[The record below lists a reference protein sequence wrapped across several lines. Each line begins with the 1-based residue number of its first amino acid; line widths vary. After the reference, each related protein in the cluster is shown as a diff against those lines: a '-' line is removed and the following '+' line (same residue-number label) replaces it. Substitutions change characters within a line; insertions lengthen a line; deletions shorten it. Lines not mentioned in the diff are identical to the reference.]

1 MTFEI
6 MLKQIVKEAVAE
18 AIKENIGNIIVNAS
32 KEPKPKVETVLLN
45 NESEEPKNWGTNDE
59 PVEEIIQDP
68 ETEESEVDLG
78 SMKLKELRE
87 YAEELGLNSK
97 GKRAEVEDRIREFL
111 DNQEDSEDEEVE
123 EPEVEEESE
132 EPEIE
137 ENEDSEEDED
147 SEEAED
153 DEVED
158 ETYAK
163 VMQYVNEA
171 SDDELRET
179 LEELGLSSKGK
190 REALV
195 EKIYQAVKDGL
206 FEFEEED
213 EEPSE
218 ETEEVEVED
227 TEDDSEEDD
236 SEDLGMTEARL
247 KAIEAMEIQVQEEF
261 EEGKITRKEMVSYL
275 KQVGIAVTKKV
286 EDEAVV
292 EMYTE
297 KLALLID
304 DEGEFHDEGGDPYNI
319 NEVPYCCGAPLEEIK
334 GGYRCNVCGT
344 EYEAE

>member
-1 MTFEI
+1 MNFETL
-6 MLKQIVKEAVAE
+6 LKQIVKEAVVE
-18 AIKENIGNIIVNAS
+18 A
-32 KEPKPKVETVLLN
+32 L
-45 NESEEPKNWGTNDE
+45 SEVEPKNWTTNDIHAEEEVKPHNEAPSVE
-59 PVEEIIQDP
+59 PEEEVTVEEP
-68 ETEESEVDLG
+68 ETEDVDLG

-137 ENEDSEEDED
+137 EDED

-190 REALV
+190 REALI

-213 EEPSE
+213 EPSE
-218 ETEEVEVED
+218 DVEPEEETDEE
-227 TEDDSEEDD
+227 T
-236 SEDLGMTEARL
+236 SEDLGMTEERA
-247 KAIEAMEIQVQEEF
+247 KAIEAMEEQVHEEF
-261 EEGKITRKEMVSYL
+261 EEGKITRKEMVAYL

-319 NEVPYCCGAPLEEIK
+319 NEVPYCCGAPLKEIE

-344 EYEAE
+344 EYEEE

>member
-1 MTFEI
+1 MNFETL
-6 MLKQIVKEAVAE
+6 LKQIVKEAVAE

-32 KEPKPKVETVLLN
+32 KEKPKVETVLLN

-59 PVEEIIQDP
+59 PVEEIIQEP

-97 GKRAEVEDRIREFL
+97 GKRAEVEERIQEFL
-111 DNQEDSEDEEVE
+111 DNQEDSEEDEDLGE
-123 EPEVEEESE
+123 EPEEEESE
-132 EPEIE
+132 EPETE
-137 ENEDSEEDED
+137 ENEDTEEDED

-218 ETEEVEVED
+218 DVEPEEEADEET
-227 TEDDSEEDD
+227 
-236 SEDLGMTEARL
+236 SEDLGITEERA
-247 KAIEAMEIQVQEEF
+247 KAIEAMEEQVQEEF
-261 EEGKITRKEMVSYL
+261 EEGKITRKEMVAYL

-319 NEVPYCCGAPLEEIK
+319 NEVPYCCGAPLEEIE

>member
-1 MTFEI
+1 MNFETL
-6 MLKQIVKEAVAE
+6 LKQIVKEAVVE
-18 AIKENIGNIIVNAS
+18 A
-32 KEPKPKVETVLLN
+32 L
-45 NESEEPKNWGTNDE
+45 SEVEPKNWTTNDIHEEE
-59 PVEEIIQDP
+59 PHNEAPAPSVEPEEEVTVEEP
-68 ETEESEVDLG
+68 ETEEVDLG

-87 YAEELGLNSK
+87 YAEELGLNPK
-97 GKRAEVEDRIREFL
+97 GKRAEVEERIQEFL

-137 ENEDSEEDED
+137 ENENSEEDED
-147 SEEAED
+147 SEEAE
-153 DEVED
+153 EVED

-190 REALV
+190 REALI

-206 FEFEEED
+206 FEFEED

-218 ETEEVEVED
+218 DVEPEEETE
-227 TEDDSEEDD
+227 D
-236 SEDLGMTEARL
+236 SEDLGMTEERA
-247 KAIEAMEIQVQEEF
+247 KAIEAMEEQVQEEF
-261 EEGKITRKEMVSYL
+261 EEGKITRKEMVAYL

-319 NEVPYCCGAPLEEIK
+319 NEVPYCCGAPLEEIE

>member
-1 MTFEI
+1 MNFETL
-6 MLKQIVKEAVAE
+6 LKQIVKEAVVE
-18 AIKENIGNIIVNAS
+18 A
-32 KEPKPKVETVLLN
+32 L
-45 NESEEPKNWGTNDE
+45 SEVEPKNWTTNDIHEE
-59 PVEEIIQDP
+59 PHNQEPTPSVEVEEVEVEEP
-68 ETEESEVDLG
+68 EAEVDLG

-97 GKRAEVEDRIREFL
+97 GKRAELEDRIREFL
-111 DNQEDSEDEEVE
+111 ENETSEDEEVE

-132 EPEIE
+132 EPEIK
-137 ENEDSEEDED
+137 ENED

-190 REALV
+190 REALI

-213 EEPSE
+213 DSEEPD
-218 ETEEVEVED
+218 EEVEVED
-227 TEDDSEEDD
+227 SEDDSEEDNEFD
-236 SEDLGMTEARL
+236 SDLGMTEARR

-261 EEGKITRKEMVSYL
+261 EEGKITRKEMVAYL

-286 EDEAVV
+286 EDESVV

-319 NEVPYCCGAPLEEIK
+319 NEVPYCCGAPLEEIE

>member
-18 AIKENIGNIIVNAS
+18 AIKENIGSIIINAS
-32 KEPKPKVETVLLN
+32 KETKPKVETVLLN

-59 PVEEIIQDP
+59 PVEEVIQEP
-68 ETEESEVDLG
+68 SEESEVDLG

-97 GKRAEVEDRIREFL
+97 GKRAEVEERIQEFL
-111 DNQEDSEDEEVE
+111 DNQEDSEEDEEDEEDLGEEDEVE
-123 EPEVEEESE
+123 ETETEEEVDDTE
-132 EPEIE
+132 
-137 ENEDSEEDED
+137 
-147 SEEAED
+147 

-163 VMQYVNEA
+163 VMEYVNEA
-171 SDDELRET
+171 SDEELRET

-206 FEFEEED
+206 FEFEED

-218 ETEEVEVED
+218 DVEPEEETDEE
-227 TEDDSEEDD
+227 T
-236 SEDLGMTEARL
+236 SEDLGMTEERA

-261 EEGKITRKEMVSYL
+261 EEGKITRKEMVAYL

>member
-45 NESEEPKNWGTNDE
+45 NESKEPKNWGTNGE
-59 PVEEIIQDP
+59 PVEEVIQ
-68 ETEESEVDLG
+68 ETTEESEVDLG

-111 DNQEDSEDEEVE
+111 
-123 EPEVEEESE
+123 
-132 EPEIE
+132 
-137 ENEDSEEDED
+137 ENEDTEEDED
-147 SEEAED
+147 LGEEPEEEIEDEVEETSEEETEEEVD
-153 DEVED
+153 DTEDEVED

-163 VMQYVNEA
+163 VMEYVNEA
-171 SDDELRET
+171 SDEELRET

-213 EEPSE
+213 EEPSDE
-218 ETEEVEVED
+218 PDEEVEVED
-227 TEDDSEEDD
+227 TEEDN
-236 SEDLGMTEARL
+236 EDLGMTEARL
-247 KAIEAMEIQVQEEF
+247 KSIEAMELQVQEEF
-261 EEGKITRKEMVSYL
+261 EEGKITRKEMVAYL

-319 NEVPYCCGAPLEEIK
+319 NEVPYCCGAPLEEIE

>member
-1 MTFEI
+1 MNFETL
-6 MLKQIVKEAVAE
+6 LKQIVKEAVAE

-32 KEPKPKVETVLLN
+32 KEEKVEVQP
-45 NESEEPKNWGTNDE
+45 EEPKNWGTNDE
-59 PVEEIIQDP
+59 PVEEIIQEP

-206 FEFEEED
+206 FEFEED

-218 ETEEVEVED
+218 DVEPEEETDEE
-227 TEDDSEEDD
+227 T
-236 SEDLGMTEARL
+236 SEDLGVTEERA
-247 KAIEAMEIQVQEEF
+247 KAIEAMEEQVQEEF
-261 EEGKITRKEMVSYL
+261 EEGKITRKEMVAYL

-319 NEVPYCCGAPLEEIK
+319 NEVPYCCGAPLEEIE

>member
-1 MTFEI
+1 MNFETL
-6 MLKQIVKEAVAE
+6 LKQIVKEAVVE
-18 AIKENIGNIIVNAS
+18 A
-32 KEPKPKVETVLLN
+32 L
-45 NESEEPKNWGTNDE
+45 SEVEPKNWTTNDIHEEE
-59 PVEEIIQDP
+59 PHNQAPAPSVEPEEGVTVEEP
-68 ETEESEVDLG
+68 ETEDVDLG

-87 YAEELGLNSK
+87 YAEELGLSSK
-97 GKRAEVEDRIREFL
+97 GKRAEVEERIQEFL

-137 ENEDSEEDED
+137 EPEIEENEDSEEDED
-147 SEEAED
+147 SEE
-153 DEVED
+153 ED

-190 REALV
+190 REALI

-206 FEFEEED
+206 FEFEED

-218 ETEEVEVED
+218 DVEPEEEADEET
-227 TEDDSEEDD
+227 
-236 SEDLGMTEARL
+236 SEDLGMTEERA
-247 KAIEAMEIQVQEEF
+247 KAIEAMEEQVQEEF
-261 EEGKITRKEMVSYL
+261 EEGKITRKEMVAYL

-319 NEVPYCCGAPLEEIK
+319 NEVPYCCGAPLEEIE

>member
-1 MTFEI
+1 
-6 MLKQIVKEAVAE
+6 
-18 AIKENIGNIIVNAS
+18 
-32 KEPKPKVETVLLN
+32 
-45 NESEEPKNWGTNDE
+45 
-59 PVEEIIQDP
+59 
-68 ETEESEVDLG
+68 
-78 SMKLKELRE
+78 
-87 YAEELGLNSK
+87 
-97 GKRAEVEDRIREFL
+97 
-111 DNQEDSEDEEVE
+111 
-123 EPEVEEESE
+123 
-132 EPEIE
+132 
-137 ENEDSEEDED
+137 
-147 SEEAED
+147 
-153 DEVED
+153 
-158 ETYAK
+158 
-163 VMQYVNEA
+163 MQYVNEA

-206 FEFEEED
+206 FEFEED

-218 ETEEVEVED
+218 DVEPEEETDEE
-227 TEDDSEEDD
+227 T
-236 SEDLGMTEARL
+236 SEDLGITEERA
-247 KAIEAMEIQVQEEF
+247 KAIEAMEEQVQEEF
-261 EEGKITRKEMVSYL
+261 EEGKITRKEMVAYL

-319 NEVPYCCGAPLEEIK
+319 NEVPYCCGAPLEEIE

>member
-32 KEPKPKVETVLLN
+32 KEKPKVETVLLN

-59 PVEEIIQDP
+59 PVEEVIQ
-68 ETEESEVDLG
+68 ETTEESEVDLG

-111 DNQEDSEDEEVE
+111 
-123 EPEVEEESE
+123 
-132 EPEIE
+132 
-137 ENEDSEEDED
+137 ENEDTEEDED
-147 SEEAED
+147 LGEEPEEEIEDEVEETSEEETEEEVD
-153 DEVED
+153 DTEDEVED

-163 VMQYVNEA
+163 VMEYVNEA

-218 ETEEVEVED
+218 ESEEVEVED
-227 TEDDSEEDD
+227 TEDDSEEDN
-236 SEDLGMTEARL
+236 EDLGMTEARL

-261 EEGKITRKEMVSYL
+261 EEGKITRKEMVAYL

-319 NEVPYCCGAPLEEIK
+319 NEVPYCCGAPLEEIE

>member
-1 MTFEI
+1 MNFETL
-6 MLKQIVKEAVAE
+6 LKQIVKEAVAE
-18 AIKENIGNIIVNAS
+18 AFKENIGNIIVNAS
-32 KEPKPKVETVLLN
+32 KEEKVEVQP
-45 NESEEPKNWGTNDE
+45 EEPKNWGTNDE
-59 PVEEIIQDP
+59 PVEEIIQEP
-68 ETEESEVDLG
+68 ETEENEVDLG

-97 GKRAEVEDRIREFL
+97 GKRAEVEERIQEFL
-111 DNQEDSEDEEVE
+111 DNQEDSEDEDLGE

-147 SEEAED
+147 SEEEED

-206 FEFEEED
+206 FEFEED

-218 ETEEVEVED
+218 DVEPEEETDEE
-227 TEDDSEEDD
+227 T
-236 SEDLGMTEARL
+236 SEDLGMTEERA
-247 KAIEAMEIQVQEEF
+247 KAIEAMEEQVQEEF
-261 EEGKITRKEMVSYL
+261 EEGKITRKEMVAYL

-319 NEVPYCCGAPLEEIK
+319 NEVPYCCGAPLEEIE

>member
-1 MTFEI
+1 MNFETL
-6 MLKQIVKEAVAE
+6 LKQIVKEAVVE
-18 AIKENIGNIIVNAS
+18 A
-32 KEPKPKVETVLLN
+32 L
-45 NESEEPKNWGTNDE
+45 SEVEPKNWTTNDIHEE
-59 PVEEIIQDP
+59 PHNEAPSVEPEEEVTVEEP
-68 ETEESEVDLG
+68 ETEDVDLG

-111 DNQEDSEDEEVE
+111 ENEDTEEDEDLGE
-123 EPEVEEESE
+123 EPEEEESE

-137 ENEDSEEDED
+137 ENENSEEDED

-179 LEELGLSSKGK
+179 LEELDLSSKGK

-218 ETEEVEVED
+218 DVEPEEETE
-227 TEDDSEEDD
+227 D
-236 SEDLGMTEARL
+236 SEDLGMTEERA
-247 KAIEAMEIQVQEEF
+247 KAIEAMEEQVQEEF
-261 EEGKITRKEMVSYL
+261 EEGKITRKEMVAYL

-286 EDEAVV
+286 EGEAVV

-319 NEVPYCCGAPLEEIK
+319 NEVPYCCGAPLEEIE

>member
-1 MTFEI
+1 MNFETL
-6 MLKQIVKEAVAE
+6 LKQIVKEAVVE
-18 AIKENIGNIIVNAS
+18 A
-32 KEPKPKVETVLLN
+32 L
-45 NESEEPKNWGTNDE
+45 SEVEPKNWTTNDIHAEE
-59 PVEEIIQDP
+59 PHNEAPSVEPEEEVTVEEP
-68 ETEESEVDLG
+68 ETEDVDLG

-97 GKRAEVEDRIREFL
+97 GKRAEVEERIREFL
-111 DNQEDSEDEEVE
+111 ANQEDSEDEEVE

-132 EPEIE
+132 EPEI
-137 ENEDSEEDED
+137 EEDED

-190 REALV
+190 REALI

-206 FEFEEED
+206 FEFEED

-218 ETEEVEVED
+218 DVEPEEETEE
-227 TEDDSEEDD
+227 
-236 SEDLGMTEARL
+236 SEDLGMTEERA
-247 KAIEAMEIQVQEEF
+247 KAIEAMEEQVQEEF
-261 EEGKITRKEMVSYL
+261 EEGKITRKEMVAYL

-319 NEVPYCCGAPLEEIK
+319 NEVPYCCGAPLEEIE

>member
-1 MTFEI
+1 MTFETL
-6 MLKQIVKEAVAE
+6 LKQIVKEAVVE
-18 AIKENIGNIIVNAS
+18 A
-32 KEPKPKVETVLLN
+32 L
-45 NESEEPKNWGTNDE
+45 SEVEPKNWTTNDIHEEE
-59 PVEEIIQDP
+59 PHNEAPSVEPEEEVTVEEP
-68 ETEESEVDLG
+68 ETEEVDLG

-97 GKRAEVEDRIREFL
+97 GKRAEVEERIQEFL

-137 ENEDSEEDED
+137 EPEIEENEEDEEDED
-147 SEEAED
+147 SEE
-153 DEVED
+153 ED

-206 FEFEEED
+206 FEFEEEED

-218 ETEEVEVED
+218 DVEPEEETEE
-227 TEDDSEEDD
+227 
-236 SEDLGMTEARL
+236 SEDLGMTEERA
-247 KAIEAMEIQVQEEF
+247 KAIEAMEEQVQEEF
-261 EEGKITRKEMVSYL
+261 EEGKITRKEMVAYL

-319 NEVPYCCGAPLEEIK
+319 NEVPYCCGAPLEEIE

-344 EYEAE
+344 EYESGEDE

>member
-1 MTFEI
+1 MNFETL
-6 MLKQIVKEAVAE
+6 LKQIVKEAVVE
-18 AIKENIGNIIVNAS
+18 AF
-32 KEPKPKVETVLLN
+32 
-45 NESEEPKNWGTNDE
+45 SEVEPKNWTTNDIHEEE
-59 PVEEIIQDP
+59 PHNEAPSVEPEEEVTVEEP
-68 ETEESEVDLG
+68 ETEDVDLG

-111 DNQEDSEDEEVE
+111 ENEDTEEDEDLGE
-123 EPEVEEESE
+123 EPEEEESE
-132 EPEIE
+132 EPETE
-137 ENEDSEEDED
+137 ENEDTEEDED

-213 EEPSE
+213 KEPSE
-218 ETEEVEVED
+218 DVEPEEETK
-227 TEDDSEEDD
+227 D
-236 SEDLGMTEARL
+236 SEDLGMTEERA
-247 KAIEAMEIQVQEEF
+247 KAIEAMEEQVQEEF
-261 EEGKITRKEMVSYL
+261 EEGKITRKEMVAYL

-319 NEVPYCCGAPLEEIK
+319 NEVPYCCGAPLEEIE

>member
-1 MTFEI
+1 MNFETL
-6 MLKQIVKEAVAE
+6 LKQIVKEAVVE
-18 AIKENIGNIIVNAS
+18 A
-32 KEPKPKVETVLLN
+32 L
-45 NESEEPKNWGTNDE
+45 SEVEPKNWTTNDIHEEE
-59 PVEEIIQDP
+59 PHNEAPSVEPEEEVTVEEP
-68 ETEESEVDLG
+68 ETEDVDLG

-111 DNQEDSEDEEVE
+111 ENEDTEEDEDLGE
-123 EPEVEEESE
+123 EPEEESE

-137 ENEDSEEDED
+137 ENEEDED

-206 FEFEEED
+206 FEFEEE

-218 ETEEVEVED
+218 DVEPEEETE
-227 TEDDSEEDD
+227 D
-236 SEDLGMTEARL
+236 SEDLGMTEERA
-247 KAIEAMEIQVQEEF
+247 KAIEAMEEQVQEEF
-261 EEGKITRKEMVSYL
+261 EEGKITRKEMVAYL

-319 NEVPYCCGAPLEEIK
+319 NEVPYCCGAPLEEIE

>member
-1 MTFEI
+1 MNFETL
-6 MLKQIVKEAVAE
+6 LKQIVKEAVVE
-18 AIKENIGNIIVNAS
+18 A
-32 KEPKPKVETVLLN
+32 L
-45 NESEEPKNWGTNDE
+45 SEVEPKNWTTNDIHEEE
-59 PVEEIIQDP
+59 PHNQAPAPSVEPEEEVTVEEP
-68 ETEESEVDLG
+68 ETEEVDLG

-97 GKRAEVEDRIREFL
+97 GKRAEVEERIQEFL

-190 REALV
+190 REALI

-206 FEFEEED
+206 FGFEED

-218 ETEEVEVED
+218 DVEPEEEADEET
-227 TEDDSEEDD
+227 
-236 SEDLGMTEARL
+236 SEDLGMTEERA
-247 KAIEAMEIQVQEEF
+247 KAIEAMEEQVQEEF

-319 NEVPYCCGAPLEEIK
+319 NEVPYCCGAPLEEIE

>member
-1 MTFEI
+1 MNFETL
-6 MLKQIVKEAVAE
+6 LKQIVKEAVVE
-18 AIKENIGNIIVNAS
+18 ALSGV
-32 KEPKPKVETVLLN
+32 
-45 NESEEPKNWGTNDE
+45 EPKNWTTNDIHEE
-59 PVEEIIQDP
+59 PHNEAPSVEPEEEVTVEEP
-68 ETEESEVDLG
+68 ETEEVDLG

-137 ENEDSEEDED
+137 ENEDSEGEED
-147 SEEAED
+147 SE
-153 DEVED
+153 EVED

-195 EKIYQAVKDGL
+195 EKLYQAVKDGL
-206 FEFEEED
+206 FEFEEE
-213 EEPSE
+213 EPSE
-218 ETEEVEVED
+218 EVEPE
-227 TEDDSEEDD
+227 EEDEET
-236 SEDLGMTEARL
+236 SEDLGMTEERA
-247 KAIEAMEIQVQEEF
+247 KAIEAMEEQVQEEF
-261 EEGKITRKEMVSYL
+261 EEGKITRKEMVAYL

-319 NEVPYCCGAPLEEIK
+319 NEVPYCCGAPLEEIE

>member
-1 MTFEI
+1 MNFETL
-6 MLKQIVKEAVAE
+6 LKQIVKEAVVE
-18 AIKENIGNIIVNAS
+18 A
-32 KEPKPKVETVLLN
+32 L
-45 NESEEPKNWGTNDE
+45 SEVEPKNWTTNDIHEEE
-59 PVEEIIQDP
+59 PHNEAPAPSVEPEEEVTVEEP
-68 ETEESEVDLG
+68 ETEEVDLG

-97 GKRAEVEDRIREFL
+97 GKRAEVEERIREFL
-111 DNQEDSEDEEVE
+111 ANQEDSEDEDLGE
-123 EPEVEEESE
+123 EPEEETETEDEESE

-218 ETEEVEVED
+218 DVEPEEETEE
-227 TEDDSEEDD
+227 
-236 SEDLGMTEARL
+236 SEDLGMTEERA
-247 KAIEAMEIQVQEEF
+247 KAIEAMEEQVQEEF
-261 EEGKITRKEMVSYL
+261 EEGKITRKEMVAYL

-319 NEVPYCCGAPLEEIK
+319 NEVPYCCGAPLEEIE

>member
-1 MTFEI
+1 MTFETL
-6 MLKQIVKEAVAE
+6 LKQIVKEAVAE

-32 KEPKPKVETVLLN
+32 KEKPKVETVLLN
-45 NESEEPKNWGTNDE
+45 NESKEPKNWGTNDE
-59 PVEEIIQDP
+59 PVEEVIQ
-68 ETEESEVDLG
+68 ETTEEIEESEVDLG

-111 DNQEDSEDEEVE
+111 ENEDTEDEDLGEEPEEEIKDEVE
-123 EPEVEEESE
+123 ETSEEETE
-132 EPEIE
+132 EEVDDTE
-137 ENEDSEEDED
+137 
-147 SEEAED
+147 

-171 SDDELRET
+171 SDEELRET

-190 REALV
+190 REALI
-195 EKIYQAVKDGL
+195 EKIYQAVTDGL

-218 ETEEVEVED
+218 ESEEVEVED
-227 TEDDSEEDD
+227 TEDDSEEDN
-236 SEDLGMTEARL
+236 EDLGMTEARL

-261 EEGKITRKEMVSYL
+261 EEGKITRKEMVAYL

-319 NEVPYCCGAPLEEIK
+319 NEVPYCCGAPLEETEE
-334 GGYRCNVCGT
+334 GYKCNVCGT

>member
-1 MTFEI
+1 MTFEAL
-6 MLKQIVKEAVAE
+6 LKQIVKEAVVE
-18 AIKENIGNIIVNAS
+18 ALH
-32 KEPKPKVETVLLN
+32 ET
-45 NESEEPKNWGTNDE
+45 EPKNWTTNDIHAEE
-59 PVEEIIQDP
+59 PHNEAPSVEPEEEVTVEEP
-68 ETEESEVDLG
+68 ETEDVDLG

-179 LEELGLSSKGK
+179 LEELGLSPKGK

-218 ETEEVEVED
+218 DVEPEEEADEET
-227 TEDDSEEDD
+227 
-236 SEDLGMTEARL
+236 SEDLGMTEERA
-247 KAIEAMEIQVQEEF
+247 KAIEAMEEQVQEEF
-261 EEGKITRKEMVSYL
+261 EEGKITRKEMVAYL

-319 NEVPYCCGAPLEEIK
+319 NEVPYCCGAPLEEIE

>member
-1 MTFEI
+1 MNFETL
-6 MLKQIVKEAVAE
+6 LKQIVKEAVVE
-18 AIKENIGNIIVNAS
+18 A
-32 KEPKPKVETVLLN
+32 L
-45 NESEEPKNWGTNDE
+45 SEVEPKNWTTNDIHEEE
-59 PVEEIIQDP
+59 PHDEAPSVEPEEEVTVEEP
-68 ETEESEVDLG
+68 ETEDVDLG

-137 ENEDSEEDED
+137 EDEDSEEDED
-147 SEEAED
+147 Y
-153 DEVED
+153 EVED

-163 VMQYVNEA
+163 IMEYVNEA

-218 ETEEVEVED
+218 DVEPEEETE
-227 TEDDSEEDD
+227 D
-236 SEDLGMTEARL
+236 SEDLGMTEERA
-247 KAIEAMEIQVQEEF
+247 KAIEAMEEQVQEEF
-261 EEGKITRKEMVSYL
+261 EEGKITRKEMVAYL

-319 NEVPYCCGAPLEEIK
+319 NEVPYCCGAPLEEIE

>member
-6 MLKQIVKEAVAE
+6 MLKQIIKEAVAE

-32 KEPKPKVETVLLN
+32 KEKPKVETVLLN
-45 NESEEPKNWGTNDE
+45 NESEEPKNCGTNDE
-59 PVEEIIQDP
+59 PIEEVIQ
-68 ETEESEVDLG
+68 ETTEESEESEVDLG

-97 GKRAEVEDRIREFL
+97 GKRAEVEDRIQEFL
-111 DNQEDSEDEEVE
+111 DNQEDSED
-123 EPEVEEESE
+123 S
-132 EPEIE
+132 
-137 ENEDSEEDED
+137 ED
-147 SEEAED
+147 SEEAEE

-171 SDDELRET
+171 SDEELRET
-179 LEELGLSSKGK
+179 LEKLGLSSKGK
-190 REALV
+190 REALI

-218 ETEEVEVED
+218 ESEEVEVED
-227 TEDDSEEDD
+227 SEDD

-261 EEGKITRKEMVSYL
+261 EEGKITRKEMVAYL

-297 KLALLID
+297 KLTLLID
-304 DEGEFHDEGGDPYNI
+304 DEGEFHDEGGDPYTI
-319 NEVPYCCGAPLEEIK
+319 NEVPYCCGAPLEETEE
-334 GGYRCNVCGT
+334 GYKCNVCGT

>member
-1 MTFEI
+1 MNFETL
-6 MLKQIVKEAVAE
+6 LKQIVKEAVVE
-18 AIKENIGNIIVNAS
+18 A
-32 KEPKPKVETVLLN
+32 L
-45 NESEEPKNWGTNDE
+45 SEVEPKNWTTNDIHEEE
-59 PVEEIIQDP
+59 PHNEAPSVEPEEEVTVEEP
-68 ETEESEVDLG
+68 ETEDVDLG

-97 GKRAEVEDRIREFL
+97 GKRAEVEDRIQEFL

-132 EPEIE
+132 EPEVE

-163 VMQYVNEA
+163 VMQNVNEA

-190 REALV
+190 REALI

-206 FEFEEED
+206 FEFEED

-218 ETEEVEVED
+218 DVEPEEETDEE
-227 TEDDSEEDD
+227 T
-236 SEDLGMTEARL
+236 SEDLGMTEERA
-247 KAIEAMEIQVQEEF
+247 KAIEAMEEQVQEEF
-261 EEGKITRKEMVSYL
+261 EEGKITRKEMVAYL

-319 NEVPYCCGAPLEEIK
+319 NEVPYCCGAPLEEIE

>member
-1 MTFEI
+1 MNFETL
-6 MLKQIVKEAVAE
+6 LKQIVKEAVVE
-18 AIKENIGNIIVNAS
+18 A
-32 KEPKPKVETVLLN
+32 L
-45 NESEEPKNWGTNDE
+45 SEVEPKNWTTNDIHEE
-59 PVEEIIQDP
+59 PHNEAPSVEPEEEVTVEEP
-68 ETEESEVDLG
+68 ETEDVDLG

-111 DNQEDSEDEEVE
+111 ENEDTEEDEDLGE
-123 EPEVEEESE
+123 EPEEEESE
-132 EPEIE
+132 EPEIK

-206 FEFEEED
+206 FEFED

-218 ETEEVEVED
+218 DVEPEEETDEE
-227 TEDDSEEDD
+227 T
-236 SEDLGMTEARL
+236 SEDLGMTEERA
-247 KAIEAMEIQVQEEF
+247 KAIEAMEEQVQEEF
-261 EEGKITRKEMVSYL
+261 EEGKITRKEMVAYL

-319 NEVPYCCGAPLEEIK
+319 NEVPYCCGAPLEEIE

>member
-32 KEPKPKVETVLLN
+32 KKEKVEVQP
-45 NESEEPKNWGTNDE
+45 EEPKNWGTNDE
-59 PVEEIIQDP
+59 PVEEIIQ
-68 ETEESEVDLG
+68 ETTEESEVDLG

-111 DNQEDSEDEEVE
+111 
-123 EPEVEEESE
+123 
-132 EPEIE
+132 
-137 ENEDSEEDED
+137 ENEDIEEDED
-147 SEEAED
+147 LGEEPEEEIEDEVEETSEEETEEEVD
-153 DEVED
+153 DTEDEVED

-171 SDDELRET
+171 SDEELRET

-227 TEDDSEEDD
+227 TEEDN
-236 SEDLGMTEARL
+236 EDLGMTEARL

-261 EEGKITRKEMVSYL
+261 EEGKITRKEMVAYL

-304 DEGEFHDEGGDPYNI
+304 DEGEFHDEGGDPYTI
-319 NEVPYCCGAPLEEIK
+319 NEVPYCCGAPLEETEE
-334 GGYRCNVCGT
+334 GYKCNVCGT

>member
-1 MTFEI
+1 MNFETL
-6 MLKQIVKEAVAE
+6 LKQIVKEAVVE
-18 AIKENIGNIIVNAS
+18 A
-32 KEPKPKVETVLLN
+32 L
-45 NESEEPKNWGTNDE
+45 SEVEPKNWTTNDIHEEE
-59 PVEEIIQDP
+59 PHNEAPSVEPEEEVTVEEP
-68 ETEESEVDLG
+68 ETEEVDLG

-111 DNQEDSEDEEVE
+111 ANQEDSEDEDLGE
-123 EPEVEEESE
+123 EPEEETETEDEESE

-206 FEFEEED
+206 FEFEED

-218 ETEEVEVED
+218 DVEPEEETDEETD
-227 TEDDSEEDD
+227 
-236 SEDLGMTEARL
+236 EDLGITEERA
-247 KAIEAMEIQVQEEF
+247 KAIEAMEEQVQEEF
-261 EEGKITRKEMVSYL
+261 EEGKITRKEMVAYL

-319 NEVPYCCGAPLEEIK
+319 NEVPYCCGAPLEEIE

>member
-1 MTFEI
+1 MNFETL
-6 MLKQIVKEAVAE
+6 LKQIVKEAVAE

-32 KEPKPKVETVLLN
+32 KEKPKVETVLLN

-59 PVEEIIQDP
+59 PVEEIIQEP

-87 YAEELGLNSK
+87 YAEELGLNPK
-97 GKRAEVEDRIREFL
+97 GKRAEVEERIQEFL

-123 EPEVEEESE
+123 
-132 EPEIE
+132 
-137 ENEDSEEDED
+137 DSEEDEE

-206 FEFEEED
+206 FEFEED

-218 ETEEVEVED
+218 DVEPEEETDEE
-227 TEDDSEEDD
+227 T
-236 SEDLGMTEARL
+236 SEDLGMTEERA
-247 KAIEAMEIQVQEEF
+247 KAIEAMEEQVQEEF
-261 EEGKITRKEMVSYL
+261 EEGKITRKEMVAYL

-319 NEVPYCCGAPLEEIK
+319 NEVPYCCGAPLEEIE

>member
-1 MTFEI
+1 MNFETL
-6 MLKQIVKEAVAE
+6 LKQIVKEAVVE
-18 AIKENIGNIIVNAS
+18 A
-32 KEPKPKVETVLLN
+32 L
-45 NESEEPKNWGTNDE
+45 SEVEPKNWTTNDIHEE
-59 PVEEIIQDP
+59 PHNEAPAPSVEPEEEVTVEEP
-68 ETEESEVDLG
+68 ETEDVDLG

-97 GKRAEVEDRIREFL
+97 GKRAEVEERIREFL
-111 DNQEDSEDEEVE
+111 ENEDTEEDEDLGE
-123 EPEVEEESE
+123 EPEEESE

-147 SEEAED
+147 SEEAE

-206 FEFEEED
+206 FEFEEE

-218 ETEEVEVED
+218 DVEPEEETE
-227 TEDDSEEDD
+227 D
-236 SEDLGMTEARL
+236 SEDLGMTEERA
-247 KAIEAMEIQVQEEF
+247 KAIEAMEEQVQEEF
-261 EEGKITRKEMVSYL
+261 EEGKITHKEMVAYL

-319 NEVPYCCGAPLEEIK
+319 NEVPYCCGAPLEEIE

>member
-1 MTFEI
+1 MNFETL
-6 MLKQIVKEAVAE
+6 LKQIVKEAVVE
-18 AIKENIGNIIVNAS
+18 A
-32 KEPKPKVETVLLN
+32 L
-45 NESEEPKNWGTNDE
+45 SEVEPKNWTTNDIHEDEHHNEAPSVE
-59 PVEEIIQDP
+59 PEEEVTVEEP
-68 ETEESEVDLG
+68 ETEEVDLG

-218 ETEEVEVED
+218 DVEPEEETE
-227 TEDDSEEDD
+227 D
-236 SEDLGMTEARL
+236 SEDLGMTEERA
-247 KAIEAMEIQVQEEF
+247 KAIEAMEEQVQEEF
-261 EEGKITRKEMVSYL
+261 EEGKITRKEMVAYL

-304 DEGEFHDEGGDPYNI
+304 DEGEFHDEGGDLYNI
-319 NEVPYCCGAPLEEIK
+319 NEVPYCCGAPLEEIE

>member
-32 KEPKPKVETVLLN
+32 KKEKVEVQP
-45 NESEEPKNWGTNDE
+45 EEPKNWGTNDE

-111 DNQEDSEDEEVE
+111 DNQEDSEESEESEEETDEEVE
-123 EPEVEEESE
+123 TEE
-132 EPEIE
+132 
-137 ENEDSEEDED
+137 
-147 SEEAED
+147 

-163 VMQYVNEA
+163 VMEYVNEA

-190 REALV
+190 REALI

-206 FEFEEED
+206 FEFEEEEED

-218 ETEEVEVED
+218 DVEPEEETEE
-227 TEDDSEEDD
+227 

-261 EEGKITRKEMVSYL
+261 EEGTITRKEMVSYL

-319 NEVPYCCGAPLEEIK
+319 NEVPYCCGAPLEEIE

>member
-1 MTFEI
+1 MNFETL
-6 MLKQIVKEAVAE
+6 LKQIVKEAVAE

-32 KEPKPKVETVLLN
+32 KEKPKVETVLLN

-59 PVEEIIQDP
+59 PVEEIIQEP

-97 GKRAEVEDRIREFL
+97 GKRAEVEERIQEFL
-111 DNQEDSEDEEVE
+111 DNQEDSED
-123 EPEVEEESE
+123 
-132 EPEIE
+132 
-137 ENEDSEEDED
+137 EEDED

-206 FEFEEED
+206 FEFEFEEED

-218 ETEEVEVED
+218 DVEPEEETK
-227 TEDDSEEDD
+227 D
-236 SEDLGMTEARL
+236 SEDLGMTEERA
-247 KAIEAMEIQVQEEF
+247 KAIEAMEEQVQEEF
-261 EEGKITRKEMVSYL
+261 EEGKITRKEMVAYL

-319 NEVPYCCGAPLEEIK
+319 NEVPYCCGAPLEEIE

>member
-1 MTFEI
+1 MNFETL
-6 MLKQIVKEAVAE
+6 LKQIVKEAVVE
-18 AIKENIGNIIVNAS
+18 A
-32 KEPKPKVETVLLN
+32 L
-45 NESEEPKNWGTNDE
+45 SEVEPKNWTTNDIHEEE
-59 PVEEIIQDP
+59 PHNEAPSVEPEEEVTVEEP
-68 ETEESEVDLG
+68 ETEDVDLG

-123 EPEVEEESE
+123 DSEEDEESE

-137 ENEDSEEDED
+137 ENED

-190 REALV
+190 REALI

-218 ETEEVEVED
+218 DVEPEEETDEE
-227 TEDDSEEDD
+227 T
-236 SEDLGMTEARL
+236 SEDLGMTEERA
-247 KAIEAMEIQVQEEF
+247 KAIEAMEEQVQEEF
-261 EEGKITRKEMVSYL
+261 EEGKITRKEMVAYL

-319 NEVPYCCGAPLEEIK
+319 NEVPYCCGAPLEEIE

>member
-1 MTFEI
+1 MNFETL
-6 MLKQIVKEAVAE
+6 LKQIVKEAVVE
-18 AIKENIGNIIVNAS
+18 A
-32 KEPKPKVETVLLN
+32 L
-45 NESEEPKNWGTNDE
+45 SEVEPKNWTTNDIHAE
-59 PVEEIIQDP
+59 EVKPHNEAPSVEVEEVTVEEP
-68 ETEESEVDLG
+68 ETEDVDLG

-97 GKRAEVEDRIREFL
+97 GKRAEVEERIREFL

-137 ENEDSEEDED
+137 ENEDSEEA
-147 SEEAED
+147 EE

-206 FEFEEED
+206 FEFEED

-218 ETEEVEVED
+218 DVEPEEETEE
-227 TEDDSEEDD
+227 T
-236 SEDLGMTEARL
+236 SEDLGMTEERA
-247 KAIEAMEIQVQEEF
+247 KAIEAMEEQVQEEF
-261 EEGKITRKEMVSYL
+261 EEGKITRKEMVAYL

-319 NEVPYCCGAPLEEIK
+319 NEVPYCCGAPLEEIE

>member
-1 MTFEI
+1 MNFETL
-6 MLKQIVKEAVAE
+6 LKQIVKEAVAE
-18 AIKENIGNIIVNAS
+18 AIKENIGNIIINAS
-32 KEPKPKVETVLLN
+32 KEKPKVETVLLN

-59 PVEEIIQDP
+59 PVEEVIQ
-68 ETEESEVDLG
+68 ETTEESEESEVDLG

-87 YAEELGLNSK
+87 YAEELGINSK
-97 GKRAEVEDRIREFL
+97 GKRAELEERIQEFL
-111 DNQEDSEDEEVE
+111 NS
-123 EPEVEEESE
+123 EESE

-190 REALV
+190 REALI

-206 FEFEEED
+206 FEFEED

-218 ETEEVEVED
+218 DEEPEVE
-227 TEDDSEEDD
+227 EE
-236 SEDLGMTEARL
+236 SEDLGITEKRA
-247 KAIEAMEIQVQEEF
+247 KAIEAMEEQVQEEF
-261 EEGKITRKEMVSYL
+261 EEGKITRKEMVVYL

-319 NEVPYCCGAPLEEIK
+319 NEVPYCCGAPLEEIE